1 MIENLKC
8 PNCGGPLD
16 TAKTEGNIAV
26 CPWCGNKLLLSGL
39 STGKQDKKKDEE
51 EDDDENFQLQY
62 YRPQLTVEQFEA
74 KCQYLFD
81 NDPLLPDDIFRE
93 INFKEI
99 KRVFLPTWVF
109 RGKAKGSINWYEHDK
124 FERRAVDEHFVFR
137 TVANRTSSGFVPDD
151 LIKASKAFELNFAT
165 DPETM
170 WCDEFCEEYLPSV
183 DFELDDTMS
192 NLNNQHRL
200 FRESMNDLYIR
211 SANIGQSA
219 KTIACNVEYKFDE
232 EFDEVDDTEYVP
244 FYIIGFNYKG
254 QDYHLMSDAVN
265 GSWFSYHLPEDK
277 QRKKILEGVEF
288 PNWAVI
294 LLMVIYIGPP
304 LLWIF
309 GPLKFTTL
317 LWLAIPA
324 FIIIPIICWI
334 ATEKAK
340 EKKKAIIE
348 NAKKARK
355 Q

>member
-81 NDPLLPDDIFRE
+81 NDPLLPDDIFHE

-124 FERRAVDEHFVFR
+124 FERRAVDEYFVFR

-151 LIKASKAFELNFAT
+151 LLKRQRHLN
-165 DPETM
+165 
-170 WCDEFCEEYLPSV
+170 
-183 DFELDDTMS
+183 
-192 NLNNQHRL
+192 
-200 FRESMNDLYIR
+200 
-211 SANIGQSA
+211 
-219 KTIACNVEYKFDE
+219 
-232 EFDEVDDTEYVP
+232 
-244 FYIIGFNYKG
+244 
-254 QDYHLMSDAVN
+254 
-265 GSWFSYHLPEDK
+265 
-277 QRKKILEGVEF
+277 
-288 PNWAVI
+288 
-294 LLMVIYIGPP
+294 
-304 LLWIF
+304 
-309 GPLKFTTL
+309 
-317 LWLAIPA
+317 
-324 FIIIPIICWI
+324 
-334 ATEKAK
+334 
-340 EKKKAIIE
+340 
-348 NAKKARK
+348 
-355 Q
+355 